1 MPNEIA
7 TAVSARRPSDVV
19 LPLAPRTPEE
29 TGVPFLFLVE
39 LISKILFLRGQV
51 YLSELTSH
59 VKLSVGVVEKVLVFL
74 RSEKLCETNRRGNS
88 GTDADLCLS
97 LTEAGRNR
105 AMQYIQQN
113 AYAGPAPV
121 TLEAYTAQVMRQS
134 VAGMHTTHADIAA
147 ELGDLVVDPTVLE
160 KLGAAMNSGRAIF
173 VHGPAGSG
181 KTYLAERL
189 HGLLKGTVLVPH
201 AIMVDR
207 EVLPFYDSLVHEAV
221 DEPDAAASGLERRA
235 ATDGRWIRIK
245 RPTVM
250 VGGELNLAMLDV
262 QFDHG
267 TRMYHAPSHLKANNG
282 IFIID
287 DLGRQRC
294 SAVEL
299 MNRWIVPMDRRQD
312 FLSLHTGYK
321 FPVPFD
327 MIIVFSSN
335 FAPDVLA
342 DGAFLRRLGY
352 KILVGAVTRAQYEQI
367 FRGVCRDYDIAFD
380 DASFDYLLQEHHDK
394 EQRPLLACFPRDLL
408 AQVRDVAR
416 YYQRAPVLTP
426 TALSWAWNNYFT
438 THAKAAEAAPLN
450 APSGSGMFYER
461 RNRANPGEQ

>member
-1 MPNEIA
+1 MPNETVQSTKQRSA
-7 TAVSARRPSDVV
+7 TDVV
-19 LPLAPRTPEE
+19 MPLAPRSPEE

-39 LISKILFLRGQV
+39 LVSKVLFLRGQV
-51 YLSELTSH
+51 YLSELAAH
-59 VKLSVGVVEKVLVFL
+59 VKLSVGVVEKLLVFL
-74 RSEKLCETNRRGNS
+74 RSEKLVETIRRGNS

-97 LTEAGRNR
+97 LTELGRSR

-121 TLEAYTAQVMRQS
+121 TLDAYTAQVMRQS
-134 VAGMHTTHADIAA
+134 VAGMHTTHADIKA
-147 ELGDLVVDPTVLE
+147 ELGDLVVDPATLE

-189 HGLLKGTVLVPH
+189 HGLLQGTVLIPH
-201 AIMVDR
+201 SIMVDR
-207 EVLPFYDSLVHEAV
+207 EVLPFYDSLVHEIV
-221 DEPDAAASGLERRA
+221 DEAPIAADSIERRPPS
-235 ATDGRWIRIK
+235 DGRWLRVK
-245 RPTVM
+245 RPAVM
-250 VGGELNLAMLDV
+250 VGGELTLAMLDV
-262 QFDHG
+262 QFDPG

-335 FAPDVLA
+335 FAPDQLA

-352 KILVGAVTRAQYEQI
+352 KILVDAVTRPQYEQI
-367 FRGVCRDYDIAFD
+367 FRAVCTNYDITFNQ
-380 DASFDYLLQEHHDK
+380 DAFDYLLREHHDK
-394 EQRPLLACFPRDLL
+394 EQRPLLACYPRDLL

-416 YYQRAPVLTP
+416 YYQRAPTLNPGVLT
-426 TALSWAWNNYFT
+426 WAWNNYFT
-438 THAKAAEAAPLN
+438 THAKTPDAAVP
-450 APSGSGMFYER
+450 APSSGLFYER
-461 RNRANPGEQ
+461 RNRANPGEQQ